1 MITIRILKT
10 RFLPVANTICSTLGG
25 WESGGRK
32 PNQIGYF
39 SFRILSAYDN
49 WLSYSVYENTFSQ
62 FCFFIWRLYLGGNN
76 YFYDGVGESI
86 HV

>member
-10 RFLPVANTICSTLGG
+10 GFLPVANTICSTLGG
-25 WESGGRK
+25 WGSGGRK
-32 PNQIGYF
+32 PNQIDYF
-39 SFRILSAYDN
+39 TFRVLSAYDTD
-49 WLSYSVYENTFSQ
+49 WAIVYENTFSQ